1 MKYIIEVPDD
11 MEYALLTGQ
20 TKTGYWSQAIEF
32 SELEKAEPHWIPV
45 TENTLPQL
53 NRVVVVCGDKGTWDV
68 GRYRGYSE
76 ITGHENINLW
86 NWKNKTFKKVY
97 WWMYKEDAL
106 PEPTREVTE

>member
-45 TENTLPQL
+45 TEKLPGIGEPVL
-53 NRVVVVCGDKGTWDV
+53 DESLSVNWMSYKSGGKEWVFPRDVKAWIPLPGEPYKG
-68 GRYRGYSE
+68 
-76 ITGHENINLW
+76 
-86 NWKNKTFKKVY
+86 
-97 WWMYKEDAL
+97 
-106 PEPTREVTE
+106 VTE